1 MLSAARFFLFGSRD
15 VWFVVAL
22 PVFLYEVLGWTFMQ
36 VGTYMAIWVIGY
48 GIVQFLAPQLLRKN
62 SEGKVV
68 PKAKTILFWTS
79 ILTAIPVLIALTLM
93 SGVRGDIAVTG
104 GLIVFGIVFAFN
116 SAVHSYLVLAYTED
130 KDVTLNVGF
139 YYMANSGG
147 RLLGTI
153 TSGLF
158 YQWFGLV
165 GCLWASSLFV
175 LAAALITTKLP
186 DPRRE

>member
-1 MLSAARFFLFGSRD
+1 

-22 PVFLYEVLGWTFMQ
+22 PVFLYEVLSWRFMQ
-36 VGTYMAIWVIGY
+36 VGSYMATWVIGY
-48 GIVQFLAPQLLRKN
+48 GIVQFFAPQLLRKDR
-62 SEGKVV
+62 SGRVV

-79 ILTAIPVLIALTLM
+79 ILTAIPALIALTLM

-116 SAVHSYLVLAYTED
+116 SAVHSYLVLAFTED

-158 YQWFGLV
+158 FQWFGLV
-165 GCLWASSLFV
+165 GCLWASSVFV
-175 LAAALITTKLP
+175 LVAALITTQLP
-186 DPRRE
+186 DPRSSSAVTA